1 MVTAIPVIEICFEQG
16 GSTEMA
22 KPNENET
29 VNGDANGTVIHLI
42 LQGKGGV
49 GKSVVAS
56 RATGS
61 LE

>member
-1 MVTAIPVIEICFEQG
+1 
-16 GSTEMA
+16 MA

>member
-1 MVTAIPVIEICFEQG
+1 
-16 GSTEMA
+16 MA

-29 VNGDANGTVIHLI
+29 VNGDTNGTVIHLI